1 MTSGYA
7 MERIGPAELLSALS
21 LVKRGKVYDL
31 ASVLNKDMPQGGADT
46 FHGFSLSQYRLPNAL
61 INPDYKGY
69 DFSMDVMT
77 CSPHLGTHIDALI
90 HVQYSG
96 MIYGGE
102 HMREALGVDGW
113 KKHGMETVPPIIGR
127 GVLIDMAA
135 FYGVDII
142 EDGFE
147 ITAVDL
153 ESALGKQGV
162 ALQKG
167 DIVLVRTG
175 KYAEFLAGDENYFA
189 RQPGVGAGGARWL
202 YKQGMAVLGTDTTST
217 EPAPFPDSAN
227 TTHCA
232 MLIESGVHILEIMD
246 LDKIAEDK
254 VYEFLF
260 IALPLKIEGATGSW
274 LRPVA
279 LV

>member
-1 MTSGYA
+1 MTSYA
-7 MERIGPAELLSALS
+7 MDRIGPAELLSALT
-21 LVKRGKVYDL
+21 LVKQGKVYDL
-31 ASVLNKDMPQGGADT
+31 ASVLSKDMPQGGADT
-46 FHGFSLSQYRLPNAL
+46 FHKFSLSQYHLPNAL
-61 INPDYKGY
+61 VNPDYEGY
-69 DFSMDVMT
+69 DFAMDVVT

-102 HMREALGVDGW
+102 HMTKALGVDGW
-113 KKHGMETVPPIIGR
+113 KKHGVETVPPIIGR
-127 GVLIDMAA
+127 GVLIDMPA
-135 FYGVDII
+135 YYKTDILK
-142 EDGFE
+142 DGFE
-147 ITAVDL
+147 ITAEDL
-153 ESALGKQGV
+153 EAALGQEGV
-162 ALQKG
+162 TLKKG

-175 KYAEFLAGDENYFA
+175 KYAEFLAGDENFFA
-189 RQPGVGAGGARWL
+189 RQPGVGPGGARWL

-217 EPAPFPDSAN
+217 EPTPFPDPSQ

-232 MLIESGVHILEIMD
+232 MLIESGVHILEIMA

-260 IALPLKIEGATGSW
+260 IALPLKIEGASGSW